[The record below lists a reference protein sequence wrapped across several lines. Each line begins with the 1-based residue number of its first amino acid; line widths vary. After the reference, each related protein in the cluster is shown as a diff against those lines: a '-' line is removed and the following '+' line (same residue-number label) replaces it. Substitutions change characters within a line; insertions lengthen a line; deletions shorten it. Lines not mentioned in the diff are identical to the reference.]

1 MSPAEPRGAR
11 RAAVVVFAVT
21 LACGALALNRQLVGV
36 FYDDGLYADVAYAL
50 THGLGYVHPHLP
62 GHPAVVHYPPL
73 YPLVLSPFIGMLPL
87 EAAGL
92 AAKVLNIILAA
103 AAAGLVAWH
112 AASVQ
117 LLGPE
122 APPWLAPLL
131 VTGAVVAL
139 PMLTIL
145 SVLFSEPLFG
155 VLFALAVLLADQPP
169 AGWSPD
175 RAALLAGGA
184 AALALLT
191 RTIGVAAGLGI
202 VAYLLVVRRAP
213 WRRAALA
220 GAPVLASA
228 LGWLLWVARHHR
240 GIDPGMAT
248 NYGSYFEVVQSAGLG
263 VVWPSL
269 RDLPRPLA
277 DLTLRWLPGSA
288 LQGLFG
294 AAELV
299 ILGYGLVLLSR
310 RSSIGFTLLC
320 YIAILAAWTFPAD
333 RFIWVVLPWLALAW
347 GAGLVRL
354 WHAGRLRVLR
364 VPVALAA
371 AAVAIGYA
379 QVEGIGLATRS
390 WSAAPA
396 RVATIAEE
404 VLPWVATLP
413 PDAVIAAD
421 LEPLIGLNTGR
432 TSVPFYIYAYRGS
445 QVISP
450 GPAEQ
455 RAYLERQGV
464 THIVTS
470 GYVSR
475 SAPQLDALLGAYPGW
490 LTVVKGWRDGRA
502 AFRINRG
509 P

>member
-21 LACGALALNRQLVGV
+21 LACGALALNRYLVGV

-87 EAAGL
+87 EAA
-92 AAKVLNIILAA
+92 
-103 AAAGLVAWH
+103 AAGLVAWH

-122 APPWLAPLL
+122 APPWLAPVL

-202 VAYLLVVRRAP
+202 VAYLLAVRRTP

-240 GIDPGMAT
+240 GIDPDMAT

-299 ILGYGLVLLSR
+299 ILAYGLVLLSR

-320 YIAILAAWTFPAD
+320 YIAILAAWPFPAD

-371 AAVAIGYA
+371 AV
-379 QVEGIGLATRS
+379 
-390 WSAAPA
+390 
-396 RVATIAEE
+396 
-404 VLPWVATLP
+404 
-413 PDAVIAAD
+413 
-421 LEPLIGLNTGR
+421 
-432 TSVPFYIYAYRGS
+432 
-445 QVISP
+445 
-450 GPAEQ
+450 
-455 RAYLERQGV
+455 
-464 THIVTS
+464 
-470 GYVSR
+470 
-475 SAPQLDALLGAYPGW
+475 
-490 LTVVKGWRDGRA
+490 
-502 AFRINRG
+502 
-509 P
+509 

>member
-1 MSPAEPRGAR
+1 
-11 RAAVVVFAVT
+11 
-21 LACGALALNRQLVGV
+21 
-36 FYDDGLYADVAYAL
+36 LYADVAYAL

-131 VTGAVVAL
+131 VTGAV
-139 PMLTIL
+139 
-145 SVLFSEPLFG
+145 
-155 VLFALAVLLADQPP
+155 AVLLADQPP

-320 YIAILAAWTFPAD
+320 YI
-333 RFIWVVLPWLALAW
+333 
-347 GAGLVRL
+347 
-354 WHAGRLRVLR
+354 
-364 VPVALAA
+364 
-371 AAVAIGYA
+371 
-379 QVEGIGLATRS
+379 
-390 WSAAPA
+390 
-396 RVATIAEE
+396 
-404 VLPWVATLP
+404 
-413 PDAVIAAD
+413 
-421 LEPLIGLNTGR
+421 
-432 TSVPFYIYAYRGS
+432 
-445 QVISP
+445 
-450 GPAEQ
+450 
-455 RAYLERQGV
+455 
-464 THIVTS
+464 
-470 GYVSR
+470 
-475 SAPQLDALLGAYPGW
+475 
-490 LTVVKGWRDGRA
+490 
-502 AFRINRG
+502 
-509 P
+509 

>member
-1 MSPAEPRGAR
+1 VA
-11 RAAVVVFAVT
+11 VFAVT
-21 LACGALALNRQLVGV
+21 LACGALTLNRQLVGV

-73 YPLVLSPFIGMLPL
+73 YPLVLSACFGTLPL
-87 EAAGL
+87 QAAGL
-92 AAKVLNIILAA
+92 AAKALNIILAA

-112 AASVQ
+112 ATSVE

-122 APPWLAPLL
+122 APPWLASVL
-131 VTGAVVAL
+131 VIGAAVAL

-155 VLFALAVLLADQPP
+155 VLFALAVLLADHPP

-202 VAYLLVVRRAP
+202 VAYVLMVQGAP

-220 GAPVLASA
+220 GGPVLASA
-228 LGWLLWVARHHR
+228 LGWLVWVARHHR
-240 GIDPGMAT
+240 GIDPDMAT

-288 LQGLFG
+288 LQGLVG
-294 AAELV
+294 VAELV
-299 ILGYGLVLLSR
+299 ILAYGLVLVSR
-310 RSSIGFTLLC
+310 RSSVGFTLLC
-320 YIAILAAWTFPAD
+320 YSAILAVWPFPAD
-333 RFIWVVLPWLALAW
+333 RFIWVVLPWLGLAW
-347 GAGLVRL
+347 GAGVVRV
-354 WHAGRLRVLR
+354 WHLPQLRVLR
-364 VPVALAA
+364 VPLALAA

-379 QVEGIGLATRS
+379 QVEGIGLARHS
-390 WSAAPA
+390 WNAAPTH
-396 RVATIAEE
+396 VSSIADEL
-404 VLPWVATLP
+404 LPWVATLP

-502 AFRINRG
+502 AFRVNRG
-509 P
+509 R